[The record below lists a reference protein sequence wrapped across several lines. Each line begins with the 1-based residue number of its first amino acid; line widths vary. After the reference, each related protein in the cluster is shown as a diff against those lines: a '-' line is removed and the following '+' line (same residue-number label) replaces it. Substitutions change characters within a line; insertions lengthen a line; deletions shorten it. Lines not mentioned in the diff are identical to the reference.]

1 MIEIVLVRHAEPDW
15 EPGGRAVDEPVL
27 TPRGLRQ
34 AACVVDALRA
44 ERFDHV
50 YVSPL
55 PRAQQTAAPL
65 LDELGMEAE
74 TEGWLQEF
82 GLPSLEGRTSE
93 QVQRFF
99 EGAMRRD
106 MDQWWEA
113 LPGGEA
119 FREFCGRIDGGLR
132 GLLAR
137 HGIGEGEDG
146 GHRIWKLPAEDLRI
160 LIVAHQGTNAV
171 LVSNLLGGEPLPWTW
186 LGFRSCHAGVSRL
199 HTLRAASGA
208 IWVLDYL
215 NRVTHLAPIGEL
227 TY

>member
-27 TPRGLRQ
+27 TDRGLRQ
-34 AACVVDALRA
+34 AECVVDALGE
-44 ERFDHV
+44 ERFDHI

-65 LDELGMEAE
+65 LARLGNAAK
-74 TEGWLQEF
+74 TEPWLAEF

-93 QVQRFF
+93 EVQRFF
-99 EGAMRRD
+99 ERAMRRD

-119 FREFCGRIDGGLR
+119 FRDFCGRIDGGLR
-132 GLLAR
+132 EVLAR
-137 HGIGEGEDG
+137 HGIQEGEDG
-146 GHRIWKLPAEDLRI
+146 GHRIWQAAETDLRL

-171 LVSNLLGGEPLPWTW
+171 IVSHLLGGEPLPWTW
-186 LGFRSCHAGVSRL
+186 LGFRNCHAGISRL
-199 HTLRAASGA
+199 HTLRAASGS
-208 IWVLDYL
+208 IWALDYL